1 MLKCDR
7 DSSAPRTKRRRRRRR
22 DGSATTSKEQAYFS
36 PHFNLWMTC
45 RQDGLFTWHTCC
57 ALLPG
62 LRILLQESGT
72 RCGGKSMYCDFAFSA
87 LIECLRAF
95 HLRYKLHGL
104 SATHQK
110 TFPLTLSLSEKSSY
124 QSPIPKVQN
133 LPLKPSFFLQPQK
146 SLLPQHTHLSAPYYS
161 IIPEIKNFYA
171 TMSVSTFIPAN

>member
-1 MLKCDR
+1 
-7 DSSAPRTKRRRRRRR
+7 
-22 DGSATTSKEQAYFS
+22 
-36 PHFNLWMTC
+36 
-45 RQDGLFTWHTCC
+45 
-57 ALLPG
+57 
-62 LRILLQESGT
+62 
-72 RCGGKSMYCDFAFSA
+72 MYCDFAFSA

-146 SLLPQHTHLSAPYYS
+146 TLLPQHTHLSAPYYS

-171 TMSVSTFIPAN
+171 TMSVSTFIPANQTVYVVMTLELEFLRCVVLEDCLVWGFGISRGWDEV